1 MLFAIVVLSW
11 TYTIFAGRVVSKRYL
26 STLDLSEYQVEPKSN
41 LFADV
46 GEVGKKKVGEDTY
59 VGGAQDD
66 LGAKKNDRRGGEG

>member
-1 MLFAIVVLSW
+1 M
-11 TYTIFAGRVVSKRYL
+11 
-26 STLDLSEYQVEPKSN
+26 EPKSN

-46 GEVGKKKVGEDTY
+46 GEVGKKKVGEEYTY